1 MKRFLRT
8 LIVVLA
14 GFVLLWAS
22 IVFWEIRNL
31 RDWDARLAQML
42 NGLLNRSE
50 TLDLT
55 VLFFAL
61 DPGDIVLGLLG
72 ATVIVF
78 LARRQKHSDAVKVA
92 SLLGF
97 LVLMAL
103 LSLVLVEILDDYVR
117 RPGPAVEIAGFRNAG
132 ALLNLRFEPP
142 HRSPFPSERVAIATT
157 VLFLCLFRFGSR
169 SLLLLPLVLF
179 AGAVRVACGFAW
191 PSDVLGGLL
200 LGWLVASLVYV
211 TRLNAAYNVAEH
223 KLAGLYHDHVRVRLS
238 HLLARLGER
247 GPAAIDANLPQ
258 PDDED
263 EEPFGDAAR
272 AHAGQLDEHRELL
285 RTHWGFE
292 SVDLLHPPHKGR
304 LYPIAVEGRR
314 YAFKRSR
321 TIGNRK
327 ASLTDAV
334 EVAESLRAQGILHTA
349 PIVRTRGGDL
359 IVHDGKRQ
367 YYIMEWIA
375 GRPVDVGD
383 AEQFRAMMRTLA
395 RLHAATERPLPERP
409 PSLIVHEEI
418 QRLRHLV
425 VQASLLLGERQDAF
439 MPTNAEVEET
449 DLSIEACLR
458 SEFIARFA
466 QHFALED
473 RSPALACWLHGDTH
487 PMNFRVAPDGT
498 VHVLDF
504 DRFRLG
510 VGAFDL
516 VFPLNKFLRRFS
528 WDADRFDEVF
538 DEYLAVRSMP
548 RWEMALLL
556 ARLSLPPALLKAIRS
571 RSNRLDGEARQAFSF
586 VRTVQYGLE
595 ENARARFLEA
605 VAERRNLSLLRSAM
619 ADSYDTG
626 LDELL
631 EAIAPSQ
638 DTAEE

>member
-8 LIVVLA
+8 LIVVLV
-14 GFVLLWAS
+14 GFALLWAS

-31 RDWDARLAQML
+31 RDWDARLAQVL

-55 VLFFAL
+55 ILFFAL
-61 DPGDIVLGLLG
+61 DPGDIVMGLLG
-72 ATVIVF
+72 VTVIVF
-78 LARRQKHSDAVKVA
+78 LARRQKRSDAVRVA
-92 SLLGF
+92 SFLGF
-97 LVLMAL
+97 LVLVAF
-103 LSLVLVEILDDYVR
+103 LSVAIVEIVDDYVR
-117 RPGPAVEIAGFRNAG
+117 RPGPAVEIAEFRNAG

-142 HRSPFPSERVAIATT
+142 QRSPFPSERVAIATT

-169 SLLLLPLVLF
+169 SLMLLPLVLF

-211 TRLNAAYNVAEH
+211 TRLNSAYNVAESR
-223 KLAGLYHDHVRVRLS
+223 LAGLYHDHVRVRMS
-238 HLLARLGER
+238 RLLARVGER
-247 GPAAIDANLPQ
+247 GPAPIDANLPQ
-258 PDDED
+258 PEDED
-263 EEPFGDAAR
+263 TEPFGDAVH

-285 RTHWGFE
+285 RTHWGFDE
-292 SVDLLHPPHKGR
+292 VELLHPPHKGR

-321 TIGNRK
+321 NIGSRR

-334 EVAESLRAQGILHTA
+334 EVAESLRAQGVLHTA
-349 PIVRTRGGDL
+349 PIVRTRAGDL
-359 IVHDGKRQ
+359 IVRDENRQ

-383 AEQFRAMMRTLA
+383 VEQFRAMMRALA
-395 RLHAATERPLPERP
+395 RLHAATERPMPERP
-409 PSLIVHEEI
+409 PSTVVHEEV

-425 VQASLLLGERQDAF
+425 VQASLLLGDRQDAF

-449 DLSIEACLR
+449 DVSIEACLR
-458 SEFIARFA
+458 SEFIARFGH
-466 QHFALED
+466 HFALED
-473 RSPALACWLHGDTH
+473 GSPAVACWLHGDTH

-528 WDADRFDEVF
+528 WDAERFDEVF
-538 DEYLAVRSMP
+538 EEYLAVRAMP

-586 VRTVQYGLE
+586 ARTVQYRLE
-595 ENARARFLEA
+595 ERSRAQFLEE
-605 VAERRNLSLLRSAM
+605 VAERRNLTLLRTAM
-619 ADSYDTG
+619 ADSYDSG
-626 LDELL
+626 LDEML
-631 EAIAPSQ
+631 EEIAPSH